1 YKAVQDGFPTEIH
14 YTFLGGYMLIAPNRE
29 LLVDSSRFWAT
40 SSGLARSP
48 EFRQQLPVDGRT
60 DFSGFVYHNIKLLTD
75 AVPGGAL
82 SNVKVK
88 FPTLV
93 CLYGY
98 PDRVVIS
105 SKGVLGTD
113 IISAEGL
120 GVLRAV
126 PERK

>member
-1 YKAVQDGFPTEIH
+1 
-14 YTFLGGYMLIAPNRE
+14 
-29 LLVDSSRFWAT
+29 
-40 SSGLARSP
+40 
-48 EFRQQLPVDGRT
+48 
-60 DFSGFVYHNIKLLTD
+60 
-75 AVPGGAL
+75 
-82 SNVKVK
+82 VK

-120 GVLRAV
+120 GVLTAATR
-126 PERK
+126 RR